1 MQPTLLADEER
12 RAERSLELLDARR
25 HVRLHAVELARGGA
39 DAALV
44 GDGLEH
50 LQGGEVHDS
59 RIENEVFRIIRLPGW
74 SSQPS
79 IGWPG
84 FPRARW
90 RMASQTVLTRRLG
103 LAHPIIQAP
112 L

>member
-50 LQGGEVHDS
+50 LQGSEVHDS
-59 RIENEVFRIIRLPGW
+59 RIENEVFMIIRLPGW

-79 IGWPG
+79 IGWPRFASEVAHG
-84 FPRARW
+84 VANGSHALARSGVPDHSGP
-90 RMASQTVLTRRLG
+90 A
-103 LAHPIIQAP
+103 
-112 L
+112 